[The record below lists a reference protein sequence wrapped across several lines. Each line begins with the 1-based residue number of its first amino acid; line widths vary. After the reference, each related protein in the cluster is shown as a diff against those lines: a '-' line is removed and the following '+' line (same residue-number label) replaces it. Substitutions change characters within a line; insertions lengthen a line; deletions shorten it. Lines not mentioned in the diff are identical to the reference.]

1 MRGESFQK
9 RDHLLAMA
17 DAGFSVGRMAQAAKL
32 SKQQVRYRLRR
43 EGVDPRLDKALPPVP
58 SAPIIWTRKSG
69 AVRKF
74 HAAEDARLLELEGQG
89 LTPAQI
95 ARELKRHPGSI
106 RARLEFLALRDAREE
121 FQQGIAA

>member
-1 MRGESFQK
+1 MRGASFQK

-17 DAGFSVGRMAQAAKL
+17 DEGFSVGRMAQAAKL

-43 EGVDPRLDKALPPVP
+43 EGVDPRLEKPLPPVP
-58 SAPIIWTRKSG
+58 REPLVLVRKSG
-69 AVRKF
+69 LVRKF
-74 HAAEDARLLELEGQG
+74 HEAEDARLLELEAQG
-89 LTPAQI
+89 LRPCEI
-95 ARELKRHPGSI
+95 ARALERHPGSV